1 MTNNS
6 KLIKYWR
13 MKLKW
18 KKKHSIKKKLRDRLK
33 KITERE
39 KWEKKKGLT
48 SFTVHINIWNWKE
61 KNRQKVFNQKKKKL
75 ER

>member
-1 MTNNS
+1 
-6 KLIKYWR
+6 
-13 MKLKW
+13 MKLKG
-18 KKKHSIKKKLRDRLK
+18 KKIKKHSIKKKLRDRLK
-33 KITERE
+33 KKTERE
-39 KWEKKKGLT
+39 KWEKKGSHFT